1 VMGPPSL
8 LSGLPSNAGSETSL
22 DWGREYEDEDTWYEL
37 STSYQT
43 GPDTHLLPSKD
54 TSLTVRMAKY
64 RRTTKDT
71 TFRSGSVRSTMKERQ
86 DLRELEKELEKEDVL
101 SMFSTTRSLFQRRS
115 IMASSATNEGR

>member
-1 VMGPPSL
+1 MVAVDDVGWLKVMGPLSL
-8 LSGLPSNAGSETSL
+8 LSGLPSTAGSETSM

-71 TFRSGSVRSTMKERQ
+71 TFRSSVGSSYK
-86 DLRELEKELEKEDVL
+86 
-101 SMFSTTRSLFQRRS
+101 
-115 IMASSATNEGR
+115 